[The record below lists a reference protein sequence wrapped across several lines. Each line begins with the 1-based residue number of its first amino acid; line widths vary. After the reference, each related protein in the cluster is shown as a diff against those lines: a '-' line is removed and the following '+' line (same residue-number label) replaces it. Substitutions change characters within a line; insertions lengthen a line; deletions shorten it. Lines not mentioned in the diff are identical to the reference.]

1 LSFDWVSNPE
11 AWIALLTLTAI
22 EIVLG
27 IDNIV
32 FITILAG
39 RLKEGQRDLARKL
52 GLMVAM
58 VTRILLL
65 LGISWVVQLTEP
77 LFEVLGHGFS
87 GRDIIL
93 LFGGMFLLAKST
105 LEIHHMLEG
114 QASDLPGVVQATFIG
129 VVVQI
134 GLLDIVFSLDS
145 VITAVGLA
153 DDVSVMILAIV
164 IAVMV
169 MLFSAKVVG
178 DFVEEHPTL
187 KMLAL
192 SFLLLIGLTLVT
204 EAFHLHIPKGYVYFA
219 MAFSL
224 LVEVLNLRLRTK
236 AAHKVQL
243 NRKFG
248 G

>member
-1 LSFDWVSNPE
+1 
-11 AWIALLTLTAI
+11 
-22 EIVLG
+22 
-27 IDNIV
+27 
-32 FITILAG
+32 
-39 RLKEGQRDLARKL
+39 
-52 GLMVAM
+52 
-58 VTRILLL
+58 
-65 LGISWVVQLTEP
+65 
-77 LFEVLGHGFS
+77 
-87 GRDIIL
+87 
-93 LFGGMFLLAKST
+93 
-105 LEIHHMLEG
+105 
-114 QASDLPGVVQATFIG
+114 
-129 VVVQI
+129 
-134 GLLDIVFSLDS
+134 
-145 VITAVGLA
+145 
-153 DDVSVMILAIV
+153 MILAIV